1 LIDTWYDTVFE
12 LILFFILILVTL
24 VLVIL
29 CSACGKKIG
38 THRFYTGTT
47 VVPFGYGLSY
57 TTFKYSVSATKS
69 FSLQSLRTLL
79 EDSDN
84 VVGGKKFYSL
94 AKIDAATLDSEVPK
108 YKVTVTNTGTMD
120 SDDVVLG
127 FIAPPGA
134 GQNGVP
140 LQSLFGFERVHVK
153 AGDSVDVYLYPSLME
168 FAKTELDGTKTV
180 LDGEYK
186 IWFGVKDTLKL
197 GGGYVETTIHA
208 TN

>member
-1 LIDTWYDTVFE
+1 MGGE
-12 LILFFILILVTL
+12 
-24 VLVIL
+24 
-29 CSACGKKIG
+29 IG

-57 TTFKYSVSATKS
+57 TTFKYSVSATKKDSAKS

-84 VVGGKKFYSL
+84 VVGDKKFYSL
-94 AKIDAATLDSEVPK
+94 AKIDAATLNSDVPK

-168 FAKTELDGTKTV
+168 FAKTELNGTKTV

-197 GGGYVETTIHA
+197 GGGYVETIIRA

>member
-1 LIDTWYDTVFE
+1 MNI
-12 LILFFILILVTL
+12 
-24 VLVIL
+24 
-29 CSACGKKIG
+29 
-38 THRFYTGTT
+38 
-47 VVPFGYGLSY
+47 GYGLSY
-57 TTFKYSVSATKS
+57 TTFKYSVSATKTDSTKS

-84 VVGGKKFYSL
+84 VVGDKKFYSL
-94 AKIDAATLDSEVPK
+94 AKIDAATLNSDVPK

-168 FAKTELDGTKTV
+168 FAKTELNGTKTV

-197 GGGYVETTIHA
+197 GGGYVETVIRA